1 MKKYS
6 FKNDYSEGCHPAIL
20 QALAA
25 SNMDQQPGYGDDRYS
40 QEAMELIRGQ
50 MQFPA
55 ADIHFISGG
64 TQANLT
70 VIGAMLRPHESVIA
84 ANTGHINVH
93 ETGAIEATGHKVE
106 VIRSGD
112 GKLYPAQVK
121 AFLGTV
127 DAVHMTK
134 PRMVYIS
141 NSTEAGTFYTQGELQ
156 ALYECCK
163 AHQLWLF
170 MDGARMGSGLCAAGS
185 DLTLPDVARYT
196 DVFYIG
202 GTKNGALFGEAIV
215 ICNPLL
221 QEDFKFHLKQRGAL
235 LAKGRALGVQFRA
248 LFTNDL
254 YFELA
259 RHANGLAAM
268 LVAALKEAGYAML
281 TESTTNQV
289 FPVLPNTIMEQ
300 LLQAFEFYPWQKIDD
315 QNTAIRLVTSW
326 ATPESAV
333 QAFIE
338 KLKAVTPR

>member
-1 MKKYS
+1 
-6 FKNDYSEGCHPAIL
+6 
-20 QALAA
+20 
-25 SNMDQQPGYGDDRYS
+25 MDQQPGYGDDRYS
-40 QEAMELIRGQ
+40 QEAMELIRRQ

-93 ETGAIEATGHKVE
+93 ETGAVEATGHKVE
-106 VIRSGD
+106 VIRSED
-112 GKLYPAQVK
+112 GKLHPAQIT

-141 NSTEAGTFYTQGELQ
+141 NSTEVGTFYTKGELQ

-185 DLTLPDVARYT
+185 DLTLPDVARCT

-235 LAKGRALGVQFRA
+235 LAKGRALGVQFQA
-248 LFTNDL
+248 LFTNGL

-259 RHANGLAAM
+259 RHANGLAAT
-268 LVAALKEAGYAML
+268 LAAALKAAGYTML

-289 FPVLPNTIMEQ
+289 FPILPNAVMEQ
-300 LLQAFEFYPWQKIDD
+300 LLEVFEFYPWQKIDE
-315 QNTAIRLVTSW
+315 QHTAIRLVTSW

-338 KLKAVTPR
+338 KLGAATPQER

>member
-1 MKKYS
+1 
-6 FKNDYSEGCHPAIL
+6 
-20 QALAA
+20 
-25 SNMDQQPGYGDDRYS
+25 MDQQPGYGDDRYS
-40 QEAMELIRGQ
+40 LEAAALIRQ
-50 MQFPA
+50 QLQSNT

-106 VIRSGD
+106 VIRSED
-112 GKLYPAQVK
+112 GKLYPAQIT
-121 AFLGTV
+121 AFLGAV

-141 NSTEAGTFYTQGELQ
+141 NSTEVGTFYTKAEVQ
-156 ALYECCK
+156 ALHECCK
-163 AHQLWLF
+163 SHQLWLF

-235 LAKGRALGVQFRA
+235 LAKGRALGVQFHA
-248 LFTNDL
+248 LFTDSL

-259 RHANGLAAM
+259 NHANKLAAA
-268 LVAALKEAGYAML
+268 LVAALKEAGYTML

-289 FPVLPNTIMEQ
+289 FPILPNAIMEK
-300 LLQAFEFYPWQKIDD
+300 LLEDFEFYSWQKIDA
-315 QNTAIRLVTSW
+315 QHTAIRLVTSW

-338 KLKAVTPR
+338 KLQVITLR